1 MANYLDQEP
10 HRQRC
15 SSSATPSNVGG
26 LDYNLA
32 LSQKRAQAVVAAL
45 TGKYRIAPARLVARG
60 VGPLSPIASN
70 REDAGRAK
78 NRQGGDGGDGKLEQF
93 LYFGFWGLELHFNSP
108 SWANQAR
115 P

>member
-1 MANYLDQEP
+1 MANYLTKNPTAKMFVVGHTD
-10 HRQRC
+10 
-15 SSSATPSNVGG
+15 NVGG

-45 TGKYRIAPARLVARG
+45 TGKYKIAPARLVARG

-78 NRQGGDGGDGKLEQF
+78 NRRVEMVDQG
-93 LYFGFWGLELHFNSP
+93 S
-108 SWANQAR
+108 
-115 P
+115 